1 MSVAILA
8 QVGSSLG
15 TGSEARPVYFLPSA
29 LRGHQMSGLQEPKKA
44 QTAYFIFFNEKR
56 AEFAKQ
62 LGGKAACG
70 PLAKLASERWAVMS
84 STEREPFEKK
94 AADGKA
100 QYEKALLAFKEAGG
114 DCKIISSTEEPL
126 KKPVKKPAAK
136 KMPVK
141 KHIQKSGDAH
151 PKNR

>member
-1 MSVAILA
+1 
-8 QVGSSLG
+8 
-15 TGSEARPVYFLPSA
+15 
-29 LRGHQMSGLQEPKKA
+29 MSGLQEPKKA

-84 STEREPFEKK
+84 SIEREPFEKK

-100 QYEKALLAFKEAGG
+100 QYEKDLLAFKEAGG
-114 DCKIISSTEEPL
+114 EVGQKKGRRRATRTGKGRPGLKRRRRTQASRRSWLEERT
-126 KKPVKKPAAK
+126 AAT
-136 KMPVK
+136 
-141 KHIQKSGDAH
+141 
-151 PKNR
+151 